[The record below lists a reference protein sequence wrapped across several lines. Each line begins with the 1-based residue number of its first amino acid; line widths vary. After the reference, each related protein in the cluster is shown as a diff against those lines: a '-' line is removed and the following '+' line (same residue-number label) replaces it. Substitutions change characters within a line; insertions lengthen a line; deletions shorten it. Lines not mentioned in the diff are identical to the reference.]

1 MRRKRRDTLGS
12 RSHPLRHHGLKSLKR
27 RAIPALYRTID
38 IINKHTIK
46 DNAPLPNMKEH
57 IAALAN
63 AFIFT
68 TFDIRWGYNNVRIKD
83 GDQWKAAFKT
93 CFGVYEPMVM
103 YFGLTN
109 SPATF
114 QTMMNHIFR
123 PLIDRHALLGTTIR
137 VYMDD
142 IIVGTSSSVANHTAA
157 VHDVLDLLAEHDLF
171 VKLSKCR
178 FHVASVNYLG
188 VILEEGVTRMD
199 PIKIAGI
206 KDWPIPKKV
215 KDVRSFLGFC
225 NFYRS
230 FIRGFAHL
238 ARPLNLLT

>member
-1 MRRKRRDTLGS
+1 MPLIGTWSASCPYTTALTRRSTS
-12 RSHPLRHHGLKSLKR
+12 SQSHVTKS
-27 RAIPALYRTID
+27 PYV
-38 IINKHTIK
+38 
-46 DNAPLPNMKEH
+46 H
-57 IAALAN
+57 IQH
-63 AFIFT
+63 
-68 TFDIRWGYNNVRIKD
+68 DRPDNVRCVF
-83 GDQWKAAFKT
+83 AFP
-93 CFGVYEPMVM
+93 GVARQNV
-103 YFGLTN
+103 T
-109 SPATF
+109 
-114 QTMMNHIFR
+114 
-123 PLIDRHALLGTTIR
+123 LIDHHALLGTIIR

-142 IIVGTSSSVANHTAA
+142 IIIGTSSSVANHTTA

-178 FHVASVNYLG
+178 FHIPRVNYLG

-225 NFYRS
+225 NFYCS
-230 FIRGFAHL
+230 FIHGFAHL